1 MRSLREIKRDA
12 ENTTDTMKL
21 VALMNELERDYG
33 VFAVFPTDDFLKR
46 EEGQLYRKIS
56 DKRIID

>member
-33 VFAVFPTDDFLKR
+33 VFAVFPTDDFFEFLR
-46 EEGQLYRKIS
+46 ERDFE
-56 DKRIID
+56 DE